1 MLKIFNQE
9 ILQKE
14 KDANWFCPIL
24 YILCSDLRLVA
35 RIVRDFKN
43 NLKIC
48 KILSKADKQGCTLW
62 SRSDTQT
69 SSFYEE
75 AASPI
80 MESYRIC
87 VAERYYFFKVG
98 KLR

>member
-35 RIVRDFKN
+35 KIVIK
-43 NLKIC
+43 
-48 KILSKADKQGCTLW
+48 
-62 SRSDTQT
+62 
-69 SSFYEE
+69 
-75 AASPI
+75 
-80 MESYRIC
+80 
-87 VAERYYFFKVG
+87 
-98 KLR
+98 